1 VTIDL
6 SEPRLDAVEVPWMG
20 WVWPRR
26 ASAARLVASIG
37 EPVMAAYGRVEVDA
51 LLRAAAFNHAE
62 FLDAAGL
69 SHRYLHG
76 RRDRTLPAS
85 TVIVIA
91 AT

>member
-1 VTIDL
+1 VDEL
-6 SEPRLDAVEVPWMG
+6 GLAPA
-20 WVWPRR
+20 

-37 EPVMAAYGRVEVDA
+37 EPVMAAYGRAEVDA
-51 LLRAAAFNHAE
+51 LLRAPAFIDAE

-76 RRDRTLPAS
+76 RRERTLPAS
-85 TVIVIA
+85 TVTMIA

>member
-6 SEPRLDAVEVPWMG
+6 SETRLDAVEVDELGLAPA
-20 WVWPRR
+20 

-37 EPVMAAYGRVEVDA
+37 EPVMAAYGPAEVDA

-62 FLDAAGL
+62 FLDAAGR